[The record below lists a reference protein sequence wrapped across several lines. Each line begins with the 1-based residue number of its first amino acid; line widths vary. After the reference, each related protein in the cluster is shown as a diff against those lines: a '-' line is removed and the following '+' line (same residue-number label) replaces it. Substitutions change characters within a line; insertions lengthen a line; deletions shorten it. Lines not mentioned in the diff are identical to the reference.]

1 MSYVERGWLEEGWEA
16 EGISRLW
23 EDEPTQEDVQ
33 SLEDGIFSDFAE
45 VFGTF

>member
-1 MSYVERGWLEEGWEA
+1 MSYVEQGWLEEGWEA

-33 SLEDGIFSDFAE
+33 SLEDGFSDFAE